1 MTPEE
6 RSAVT
11 LILPRW
17 TPSSL
22 RPLSL
27 SQEDHFP
34 TTAALLRYLTCPT
47 PDNLGVYAVR
57 VRNAYENLHRAG
69 YRTGLRRGT
78 RLPLW
83 VHE

>member
-1 MTPEE
+1 MTSAE

-17 TPSSL
+17 SPCSL

-27 SQEDHFP
+27 SQEDHYP
-34 TTAALLRYLTCPT
+34 TTAALLRYLTAPT
-47 PDNLGVYAVR
+47 DASLAVYAVR
-57 VRNAYENLHRAG
+57 VRNAYTLLHQAG

-78 RLPLW
+78 LLPLW